1 MTITW
6 CMVPKQT
13 EFFLI
18 LDRFLPFY
26 PLNNPK
32 NQILKK
38 RKKRLEISFYTSLPK
53 IIIISYTVPEIRRV
67 TNVIFIF
74 HVGLFFCPFTPLTTQ
89 KIKIFKKWKKAP
101 GDIIILHMY
110 TKNYDYMMYGSWGM
124 VRDERTNRRKKW
136 HIEVAAPPNENRFSL
151 RLNIFIFLYNGISN
165 QNLWINFQK
174 SPLIHRKTISQN
186 RLSGFHQ
193 IWSECVKIN

>member
-38 RKKRLEISFYTSLPK
+38 RKKHLEVLFYISLPK

-74 HVGLFFCPFTPLTTQ
+74 HVGLFLPFYPTNDPKKSKFLKNEKKRQ
-89 KIKIFKKWKKAP
+89 EILSFYICIPKIMITWCTVPEVWCATNGRTDGKN
-101 GDIIILHMY
+101 DI
-110 TKNYDYMMYGSWGM
+110 
-124 VRDERTNRRKKW
+124 
-136 HIEVAAPPNENRFSL
+136 
-151 RLNIFIFLYNGISN
+151 
-165 QNLWINFQK
+165 
-174 SPLIHRKTISQN
+174 
-186 RLSGFHQ
+186 
-193 IWSECVKIN
+193 